1 MRRVRVVLAM
11 TRETQWSGQ
20 RILQSCSSS
29 KKREVVQQMTWNTV
43 GQWLL
48 GSLQNSWLKL
58 LQFLQL
64 MMVLRELIFQIT
76 LFSSVLERQ
85 MVGKIQTDQ
94 EWYLEETRLRVDFQ

>member
-1 MRRVRVVLAM
+1 MR
-11 TRETQWSGQ
+11 E
-20 RILQSCSSS
+20 
-29 KKREVVQQMTWNTV
+29 EVQQMKWNKV

-76 LFSSVLERQ
+76 LFSSVLEGQ